1 MRNESTMIFFHCWW
15 RRIFCRLPLAPSVA
29 SLVAPSLPSHTWCQ
43 GLWAHPSCQ
52 NILRANIC
60 MPLHTVSWPRECRHV
75 HGSPHTLEPSN
86 KSTQSDVNST
96 NPPQYLQSFNSSRQQ
111 RQHECKWGQETG
123 DRVKFSGKKKWTFR
137 RSQKAHGGI
146 TAYTASLYLGLER
159 RLYE

>member
-1 MRNESTMIFFHCWW
+1 MTG
-15 RRIFCRLPLAPSVA
+15 RIFCRLPLAPSVA

-96 NPPQYLQSFNSSRQQ
+96 NPPQYLQSFNSSWQQ

-123 DRVKFSGKKKWTFR
+123 DRVKFSGKKNEPLDAHKKLTVV
-137 RSQKAHGGI
+137 SQH
-146 TAYTASLYLGLER
+146 TLLASTWVLKGDSMNKDSDM
-159 RLYE
+159 